1 MTKRHRDDRLLG
13 PERGPWGRRT
23 RVHPSRVTVRTD
35 LYPHTVT
42 TTVLTSAKPRVHP
55 ALGVAMVLI
64 SGVLF
69 AVNGTVSKL
78 ILEAGVDAQRLT
90 LLRAV
95 GAWTGLLILSAIVP
109 GGLARL
115 KVRRDELPLLFTYG
129 ITGFFLVPMLYFF
142 SIKLLPVGIA
152 LLFEYM
158 APLLVALWARFGQHQ
173 QVKTRLWYGLALSLL
188 GLAFVAEVWKGSL
201 QLNGWGILAG
211 LGAAVLLCFY
221 YVLGAKGV
229 TQRDTVSLT
238 FWAFAVSGLAG
249 LIVAGFRPGGIFPFE
264 VFGQTSHGIPVWA
277 LAIYLI
283 VGGSIASYLLVAA
296 ALRHLPP
303 TSVGIIGMVEPVIA
317 AGVAWFVLNERLTA
331 PQLVGGALVL
341 VGVGVAETARTMGP
355 GEIAEIPPG

>member
-1 MTKRHRDDRLLG
+1 
-13 PERGPWGRRT
+13 
-23 RVHPSRVTVRTD
+23 VA
-35 LYPHTVT
+35 T
-42 TTVLTSAKPRVHP
+42 TALTSAKTRVHP
-55 ALGVAMVLI
+55 ALGVVMVMI

-95 GAWTGLLILSAIVP
+95 GAWAGLLVLSLVVP
-109 GGLARL
+109 PGWSRL
-115 KVRRDELPLLFTYG
+115 KVTRAELPLLFTYG
-129 ITGFFLVPMLYFF
+129 ITGFFFVPMLYFF
-142 SIKLLPVGIA
+142 AIKLLPVGIA

-158 APLLVALWARFGQHQ
+158 APLLVALWARFGQRQ
-173 QVKTRLWYGLALSLL
+173 RVKNRLWYGLALSLV

-201 QLNGWGILAG
+201 QLNGWGVVAG
-211 LGAAVLLCFY
+211 LAAAVLLCFY

-229 TQRDTVSLT
+229 TQRDTISLT

-249 LIVAGFRPGGIFPFE
+249 LIVAACRPGAIFPMH
-264 VFGQTSHGIPVWA
+264 VFSQTSHGVPVWA

-317 AGVAWFVLNERLTA
+317 SGVAWVVLSERLTGA
-331 PQLVGGALVL
+331 QLIGGALVL
-341 VGVGVAETARTMGP
+341 VGVGIAETARTMGP